1 MFTQRYC
8 SPTQDLSTVSHRFCP
23 PMRFWFS
30 TSGAIEQIDVNIG
43 VSIQSGHGFG
53 LSDETL
59 EVLDQL
65 CTQFNSLRLLVFEA
79 ENWKLPQFHQYAQ
92 TLNEHLTRVVGAG
105 KLKLSTYD
113 VPDDAGYSYPDEPRL
128 DTSAV
133 SLPNAEG
140 QPSTV
145 ARNSSTSS

>member
-1 MFTQRYC
+1 
-8 SPTQDLSTVSHRFCP
+8 
-23 PMRFWFS
+23 MRFWFS

-113 VPDDAGYSYPDEPRL
+113 VPDEPRL
-128 DTSAV
+128 DTSSV